1 MKNNNIQWD
10 EVIQMKDNTKFV
22 PNFLDIPIH
31 ISDYLIIHKLY
42 LNENYSK
49 VLIRLS
55 TFQPVQSTK
64 FHKSS

>member
-10 EVIQMKDNTKFV
+10 EVIKMKDNTKFIHYL
-22 PNFLDIPIH
+22 LDIPIH
-31 ISDYLIIHKLY
+31 ILDYLIIHKLY

-49 VLIRLS
+49 VLIRVS